1 MDLMRH
7 LRYFLVVAEERHFGR
22 AAERLHMAQPPLSQQ
37 IRRLEAE
44 VGAELFVRTTR
55 RVDLTAAGTAY
66 LERAR
71 AILAS
76 VDEAAAEARRI
87 AAGSEGRLVIGC
99 VGSVTYSLL
108 PQLSGRLAAEL
119 PGVDFSFRGEML
131 ASEQV
136 DALRART
143 IDLAFLRPPVS
154 DPSLAVT
161 PLRHDRLVLA
171 VPANHRFAGR
181 ERVAVADLRHESL
194 IVHSAQRRSAMY
206 EVVHRIC
213 RDAGFEPTIRHEVGE
228 TSTLVTLVAGG
239 LGVAV
244 VPQPVQ
250 ALALEGIAYVPLVRP
265 ATSVELVVAHRAGRL
280 EPHLAR
286 TLAVVRELV
295 TPSSARSAAPRA
307 RNGSEPRASRRS
319 GSGGTARS

>member
-7 LRYFLVVAEERHFGR
+7 LRYFVVVAEERHFGR

-76 VDEAAAEARRI
+76 VDDAAAEARRV

-108 PQLSGRLAAEL
+108 PQLSARLSEAL

-136 DALRART
+136 DALRAGT

-154 DPSLAVT
+154 DPTLAVT

-171 VPANHRFAGR
+171 VPASHRFAGR
-181 ERVAVADLRHESL
+181 DRVPVADLRHEGL
-194 IVHSAQRRSAMY
+194 IVHSAQRRAAMY
-206 EVVHRIC
+206 EVVQRLC

-250 ALALEGIAYVPLVRP
+250 AMSLDGIVYVPLVRP
-265 ATSVELVVAHRAGRL
+265 ATSVELVVAHRGDRL

-295 TPSSARSAAPRA
+295 TPSSARSAGPPA
-307 RNGSEPRASRRS
+307 RSESAPRASRRS
-319 GSGGTARS
+319 ASGGTARS